1 MAPDRV
7 TLRMEMDTRRGCS
20 SLSLSRL
27 LTITFTFM
35 AASGLPD
42 NSDDLIAATCNRTPY
57 LDVCMSTLTSRRGS
71 RSADLHGLAAISLDA
86 CIAHAK
92 ATLSY
97 ARGLSRHDGI
107 ANDTYASGCLADCLE
122 EYGEAV
128 DDLHESAGALRR
140 GSYDTVNVLLAG
152 AMTNSDTCE
161 SGFGE
166 KPGLRSPL
174 TERNQYFGKLCSN
187 SIAITGL
194 LG

>member
-1 MAPDRV
+1 
-7 TLRMEMDTRRGCS
+7 MEMDTCRGCS

-71 RSADLHGLAAISLDA
+71 RTADLHGLAAISLDA

-97 ARGLSRHDGI
+97 ARSLSRHDGI